1 MRLPRA
7 LPRGRNAL
15 PREVVLVSQ
24 RRRLLEAV
32 VESVAEKG
40 YTSTTLADIVSRAG
54 VSRGTFYENFAD
66 KEECFLAAYIAGSR
80 TLFEQVEDA
89 GRALDDP
96 VDQLRAAT
104 REYLRVLSHEPS
116 WCRACLIDIGAV
128 GPGAHDRRR
137 EVNGWY
143 IGLLRRW
150 HEQAATVLAVG
161 RDVPDAAFGA
171 AVAAVNDMVATRVR
185 LAPSETLRGLE
196 DDILYIELSLLGGV
210 GLDRLNLVPAA
221 HGKASERGR
230 DRHAM
235 EG

>member
-15 PREVVLVSQ
+15 PRDVVLVSQ

-32 VESVAEKG
+32 IESVADKG
-40 YTSTTLADIVSRAG
+40 YPSTTLADIVRRAG
-54 VSRGTFYENFAD
+54 VSRGTFYESFAD
-66 KEECFLAAYIAGSR
+66 KEECFLAAYMAGSR
-80 TLFEQVEDA
+80 TLFEQVEEA

-96 VDQLRAAT
+96 VGQLRAAT

-128 GPGAHDRRR
+128 GTGAHDQRR

-143 IGLLRRW
+143 MGLLRRW
-150 HEQAATVLAVG
+150 HERATAVLPGG
-161 RDVPDAAFGA
+161 RDVPEAAFAA
-171 AVAAVNDMVATRVR
+171 AVAAVNDLVASRVR
-185 LAPSETLRGLE
+185 RAQGEPLQGLE
-196 DDILYIELSLLGGV
+196 DDILYIELSLLGGA
-210 GLDRLNLVPAA
+210 GLDQLNLVPAEPA
-221 HGKASERGR
+221 GARERGR